1 MSETRESGDYRETQ
15 EIELKLLLLQ
25 SPDHSVFWRIPHL
38 LQGLQST
45 PVADMLVSTYYDT
58 PDHGLLQRGYTYRVR
73 RESTGWM
80 ATVKGLGTVE
90 GGLHRREE
98 WNTPLPEGQPDL
110 TLLEDEK
117 IRSVLTKLT
126 DNQPLVPLMTTRFQ
140 RTQAIW
146 QHSSGTRVELALD
159 EGFIEAET
167 EKMPINELE
176 LELKEG
182 SSLVL
187 LELGEHIS
195 RHMAVVPGDKSKFHR
210 GLEMLGL
217 TSASLSKKTCA
228 PKKSLLIKEQAN
240 SSTLAQIIPKV
251 LEEGYADI
259 INGFQNLYHEPEMP
273 EHLHQLRV
281 SLRRFRS
288 LISFLRPALNQ
299 AQAEVLQTS
308 LQRWSNQWSPLRE
321 VDVMAVHFGEFVNE
335 FESAGTSKAAPLLQ
349 ALMDQQMA
357 LARQPLYD
365 SLRKGEM
372 TTRLLAC
379 WRQMKELSVDD
390 DMGNRLFADFGE
402 KRLRRWVKRFET
414 KGRCTGLKDIQQL
427 HRLRIQGKKI
437 RYVMEILSPAL
448 PDIPRKTVKTMK
460 KLQNLLGELH
470 DVHCEMKHM
479 HHWVSNHPADV
490 ELMRQAGRYEG
501 WQHQREIT
509 LNHKL
514 ERFWKKTSASI

>member
-38 LQGLQST
+38 RQGLQSK
-45 PVADMLVSTYYDT
+45 PVTDMLVSTYYDT
-58 PDHGLLQRGYTYRVR
+58 PDHDLLQKGYTYRVR
-73 RESTGWM
+73 REATGWM
-80 ATVKGLGTVE
+80 ATVKGMGTVE

-98 WNTPLPEGQPDL
+98 WNSPLPEGQPDL

-117 IRSVLTKLT
+117 IRSVLMKLT
-126 DNQPLVPLMTTRFQ
+126 DDQPLVPLMTTRFQ
-140 RTQAIW
+140 RTQALW
-146 QHSSGTRVELALD
+146 QHSSGTRIELALD
-159 EGFIEAET
+159 EGVIET
-167 EKMPINELE
+167 ETKKMPINELE

-195 RHMAVVPGDKSKFHR
+195 KYMAVAPGDDSKFHR
-210 GLEMLGL
+210 GLQMLELVPGSQSKEARYQKKALL
-217 TSASLSKKTCA
+217 T
-228 PKKSLLIKEQAN
+228 KEQAKT
-240 SSTLAQIIPKV
+240 STLAQAVPRV
-251 LEEGYADI
+251 LKEGFADVI
-259 INGFQNLYHEPEMP
+259 SSFQNLHHEPEMP

-281 SLRRFRS
+281 SLRRLRS
-288 LISFLRPALNQ
+288 LISFLRPALNKT
-299 AQAEVLQTS
+299 QAEALQTS

-321 VDVMAVHFGEFVNE
+321 IDVLAVHFQEFIHA
-335 FESAGTSKAAPLLQ
+335 FESADEPKAAPLMQTLV
-349 ALMDQQMA
+349 DQQVA
-357 LARQPLYD
+357 LARRPLYD
-365 SLRKGEM
+365 SLGKGEM

-379 WRQMKELSVDD
+379 WRQTKELSVDD
-390 DMGNRLFADFGE
+390 DMGDRLLADFGE

-414 KGRCTGLKDIQQL
+414 KGRCTGLEDIQQL

-437 RYVMEILSPAL
+437 RYVMESLSPAL

-460 KLQNLLGELH
+460 KLQTLMGDLH

-479 HHWVSNHPADV
+479 KRWVSDHPADV

-501 WQHQREIT
+501 WQQQRET
-509 LNHKL
+509 AFNHQL
-514 ERFWKKTSASI
+514 ARFWKKTSTRL